1 MGQGLRIAPPEA
13 PTTGYMFGKGIYF
26 ADLFRKAQSYAQ
38 SHFGGSS
45 SNVLLLC
52 EVALGNMKELREAT
66 YIENL
71 EAQYQSVMG
80 KGANGPDHNNKKII
94 TPNGYS
100 VTPGPI
106 ISNPVPVNWEAEYKA
121 EQEKKAKANTNTNVF
136 GGGFGFGRGFGR

>member
-1 MGQGLRIAPPEA
+1 
-13 PTTGYMFGKGIYF
+13 
-26 ADLFRKAQSYAQ
+26 
-38 SHFGGSS
+38 
-45 SNVLLLC
+45 
-52 EVALGNMKELREAT
+52 
-66 YIENL
+66 
-71 EAQYQSVMG
+71 MG

-106 ISNPVPVNWEAEYKA
+106 ISNPVPANWEAEYKA